1 MSMTA
6 RKQILRAVGQALDDM
21 HAKNWIHLDV
31 KPDNVMVEGYLDEN
45 KSFRLQK
52 AVLGDMDSPEGQ
64 LGRGILRP
72 SEVFSFGLLCF
83 FVITGAQWL
92 HLDFDTL
99 ETEPEGII
107 LHKLLTAFGSLPDA
121 LVSHVDDEQAGTL
134 LKDLWQAIEETK
146 LQDPFEDWSEDTFPN
161 LDNEAKR
168 LILRMTNLDPAKRAS
183 MSEIMKDPYW
193 DAVDNVNVVDT

>member
-1 MSMTA
+1 
-6 RKQILRAVGQALDDM
+6 
-21 HAKNWIHLDV
+21 
-31 KPDNVMVEGYLDEN
+31 MVEGYLDEN

-52 AVLGDMDSPEGQ
+52 AVLGDMDCALKLKGEKPLNAMIGNVMW
-64 LGRGILRP
+64 L
-72 SEVFSFGLLCF
+72 FSFGLLCF